1 MNECKRCISCLVW
14 LVACRSCT
22 CWLFILI
29 FQMAADI
36 DASYQFQ
43 GIPKMIQ
50 DCVHV
55 CDVDIRREL
64 FGAACSR

>member
-1 MNECKRCISCLVW
+1 MFCSLRSCLLYVSTF
-14 LVACRSCT
+14 C
-22 CWLFILI
+22 F
-29 FQMAADI
+29 FQLAADI

-64 FGAACSR
+64 FGAARVS